1 MLRFK
6 LDSGEFFLVV
16 VVVGSVGVCLF
27 VFVPFGDR
35 ILCSPG
41 WPQIHYVTKDN
52 LELLLTA
59 SRNTGI
65 KAHHPHTVYVVLGVE
80 SQSTKAPNQLSY
92 IPGPTEFLF

>member
-41 WPQIHYVTKDN
+41 WPQTLYGPDSTSRALR
-52 LELLLTA
+52 LETW
-59 SRNTGI
+59 
-65 KAHHPHTVYVVLGVE
+65 
-80 SQSTKAPNQLSY
+80 
-92 IPGPTEFLF
+92 F